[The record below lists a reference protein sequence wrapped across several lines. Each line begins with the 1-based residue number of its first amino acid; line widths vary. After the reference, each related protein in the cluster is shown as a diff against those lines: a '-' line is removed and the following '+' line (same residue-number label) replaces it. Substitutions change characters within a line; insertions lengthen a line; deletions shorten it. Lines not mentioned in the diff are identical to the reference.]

1 MAALFNMSRI
11 ASGERGRQS
20 TEYSSAIKIMVW
32 LRGKNLPGWLKN
44 EINIPVPFHNY
55 LWTKS

>member
-1 MAALFNMSRI
+1 MSRI